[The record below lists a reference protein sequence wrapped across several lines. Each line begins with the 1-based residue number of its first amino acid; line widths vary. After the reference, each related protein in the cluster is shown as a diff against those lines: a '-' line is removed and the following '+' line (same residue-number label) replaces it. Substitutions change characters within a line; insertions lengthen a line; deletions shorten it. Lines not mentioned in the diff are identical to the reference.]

1 MKESYIGF
9 SISVIIHLF
18 IISFMVIVPLRMQ
31 PLTKTILVDF
41 TLIKGQGVT
50 ADSMPYAVSSRQ
62 YGASRGQNL
71 EDSKRKPGDSQ
82 KKDNLKPE
90 TPNQRQSS
98 EVVKNV
104 GSVPGNRTLIDDP
117 EGQVQVHREVSS
129 GKDSM
134 LMGQGS
140 AQKGKNVADLS
151 STPGGGQGRAL
162 GYGDGNTDGKIFF
175 YIRENIMKNIKYP
188 EKARRMGWEGK
199 VLLSFVIFENGSI
212 HNIKVVNSSGFPLL
226 DSSAREAIAK
236 TTFLRKVPYRLVIV
250 LPIEYKLE

>member
-9 SISVIIHLF
+9 SISVIVHLF
-18 IISFMVIVPLRMQ
+18 IISFMVIVPLRIQ
-31 PLTKTILVDF
+31 SLTKTILVDF

-50 ADSMPYAVSSRQ
+50 ADSMQYAVSSRQ

-117 EGQVQVHREVSS
+117 EGQVQVQGEVGSI
-129 GKDSM
+129 KDNKIT
-134 LMGQGS
+134 GQGS
-140 AQKGKNVADLS
+140 AQKEKNVAGLS
-151 STPGGGQGRAL
+151 STTGGGQGRTL
-162 GYGDGNTDGKIFF
+162 GYGDGNADDKTFF

-188 EKARRMGWEGK
+188 EKARRMGWEGR

-212 HNIKVVNSSGFPLL
+212 HNIKVVNSSGFPVL

-236 TTFLRKVPYRLVIV
+236 TTFSQKVPYRLVIV

>member
-1 MKESYIGF
+1 VKESYIGF

-41 TLIKGQGVT
+41 TLIKGQGVESREQR
-50 ADSMPYAVSSRQ
+50 AKSSGSSEDSRQ
-62 YGASRGQNL
+62 GPGAI
-71 EDSKRKPGDSQ
+71 RKADGHSTRTTDYYSPFFT
-82 KKDNLKPE
+82 E
-90 TPNQRQSS
+90 QRVQSS
-98 EVVKNV
+98 EEKVQKTIETN
-104 GSVPGNRTLIDDP
+104 LIASDP

-140 AQKGKNVADLS
+140 AQKEKNVAGLS
-151 STPGGGQGRAL
+151 GTTGGGQGRAL
-162 GYGDGNTDGKIFF
+162 GYGDGNTDDKTFF

-212 HNIKVVNSSGFPLL
+212 HNIKVVNSSGFPVL

-236 TTFLRKVPYRLVIV
+236 TTFSQKVPYRLVIV

>member
-41 TLIKGQGVT
+41 TLIKGQGVESREQR
-50 ADSMPYAVSSRQ
+50 AKNSGSSENSRQ
-62 YGASRGQNL
+62 GPGAIRKADGHSTRTTDYHSPFFTEQRVQSL
-71 EDSKRKPGDSQ
+71 EEKLQ
-82 KKDNLKPE
+82 KTIE
-90 TPNQRQSS
+90 T
-98 EVVKNV
+98 NV
-104 GSVPGNRTLIDDP
+104 IASDP
-117 EGQVQVHREVSS
+117 DGQVQVHGEVGSI
-129 GKDSM
+129 KDNKIT
-134 LMGQGS
+134 GQGS
-140 AQKGKNVADLS
+140 AQKGKNVAGLD
-151 STPGGGQGRAL
+151 STTDAGQGRAP
-162 GYGDGNTDGKIFF
+162 GYRDGNTDDKTFF

>member
-1 MKESYIGF
+1 MKESSIGF
-9 SISVIIHLF
+9 SVSVILHLL
-18 IISFMVIVPLRMQ
+18 IVSVLVVMPFHIQ
-31 PLTKTILVDF
+31 PQPKTILIDF

-50 ADSMPYAVSSRQ
+50 ADSRKETVGSRQ
-62 YGASRGQNL
+62 YGVGSRQNQ
-71 EDSKRKPGDSQ
+71 EGSNEKPGDSQ

-104 GSVPGNRTLIDDP
+104 GPVPGDRTLIDDP
-117 EGQVQVHREVSS
+117 EGQVQVHGEVGS

-140 AQKGKNVADLS
+140 AQKGKNVAGLS
-151 STPGGGQGRAL
+151 STTGGGRGRAL
-162 GYGDGNTDGKIFF
+162 GYGDGNTDDKTFF

-188 EKARRMGWEGK
+188 EKARRMGWEGR

-212 HNIKVVNSSGFPLL
+212 HNIKVVNSSGFPVL

-236 TTFLRKVPYRLVIV
+236 TTFSQKVPYRLVIV